1 MNTTHP
7 EARNVHGTNPQ
18 YLVETILRMKIYE
31 DRYWKEHCAGLNSEE
46 LVDKAVALKCVG
58 GTYGGTRKPT
68 AFMCLILK
76 MLQIQPE
83 KDIIVEF
90 ISQEDY
96 KYIRILGAFYLRLV
110 GTAVDVY
117 QYLEPLLNDY
127 RKVRTRNSDG
137 KYVVVHVDE
146 IIDKLLLEDYYFDI
160 SLPRILKRKILE
172 DQGVLEPRRSPLED
186 LDNLD
191 IQLDDSEEETKPLAI
206 EERKPRTRSRERRRS
221 RDRRRRSRSRD
232 RRRSR
237 SKGRRRSRSRVKSD
251 RKRSRS
257 RDRRRSKSRDNR
269 RSRSRDRR
277 YKRVKEEPKD
287 RK

>member
-18 YLVETILRMKIYE
+18 FLIEKILRMKIYD

-68 AFMCLILK
+68 GFMCLILK

-127 RKVRTRNSDG
+127 RKVRTRNSEG

-146 IIDKLLLEDYYFDI
+146 IIDKLLTEDYYFDI
-160 SLPRILKRKILE
+160 TLPRILKRKILE

-206 EERKPRTRSRERRRS
+206 EKRRPRSRSREKRRS
-221 RDRRRRSRSRD
+221 RDRRRRSRSRE

-237 SKGRRRSRSRVKSD
+237 SKGRRRSVSRGRGE

-257 RDRRRSKSRDNR
+257 RVRRRSPSRDNR

-277 YKRVKEEPKD
+277 IKRTKEEP
-287 RK
+287 R

>member
-1 MNTTHP
+1 
-7 EARNVHGTNPQ
+7 VHGTNPQ
-18 YLVETILRMKIYE
+18 YLVEKILRMKIYD

-68 AFMCLILK
+68 GFMCLILK

-137 KYVVVHVDE
+137 KYLVIHVDE
-146 IIDKLLLEDYYFDI
+146 IIDKLLIEDYYFDI

-206 EERKPRTRSRERRRS
+206 EDKRRRSRSRERRRS
-221 RDRRRRSRSRD
+221 RDRDRRRRSRSRE

-237 SKGRRRSRSRVKSD
+237 SKGRRRSHSRA
-251 RKRSRS
+251 RERNRS
-257 RDRRRSKSRDNR
+257 RDRRRSTSRENR
-269 RSRSRDRR
+269 RSPRRSKRMKDEPRSGR
-277 YKRVKEEPKD
+277 GYK
-287 RK
+287 

>member
-18 YLVETILRMKIYE
+18 YLVETILRMKIYD

-137 KYVVVHVDE
+137 MYVVVHVDE

-206 EERKPRTRSRERRRS
+206 EDRKPRTRSRERRRS
-221 RDRRRRSRSRD
+221 RDRRRRSRSRE

-257 RDRRRSKSRDNR
+257 RDRRRSKSRDR